1 MPKLRRGL
9 RSMDTDKPF
18 TANRDFA
25 LIFVVE
31 RDGIAGD
38 SVRGGGSVL
47 TN

>member
-1 MPKLRRGL
+1 
-9 RSMDTDKPF
+9 MDTDKPF

-38 SVRGGGSVL
+38 SARGGGSAII
-47 TN
+47 N

>member
-1 MPKLRRGL
+1 
-9 RSMDTDKPF
+9 MDTGKPF
-18 TANRDFA
+18 TANRNFA

-31 RDGIAGD
+31 GDGIAGD

>member
-1 MPKLRRGL
+1 MPKLRRRL

-18 TANRDFA
+18 IANREFA
-25 LIFVVE
+25 LIFVVRRE
-31 RDGIAGD
+31 GTAGD